1 MMKSATVNS
10 TGSKLMDETA
20 KQKENKQ
27 MALQMRQQKHNVSK
41 VNKFTLMRLQ

>member
-41 VNKFTLMRLQ
+41 VN